1 MLMFGAAVLKCHR
14 LHVIM
19 LRSSKKL
26 RVVHMPNSLLFR
38 YLSLMTVCLCAYF
51 AAWSALAPVQPKLV
65 ELQQVQFYWCA
76 NSGSPLWTIIVIA
89 WDAILLL
96 YGVYLC
102 VATRNFHAMF
112 NESKQ
117 LGVVLYNSTLIG
129 GVALVGAYVFVED
142 DNAFHLLL
150 SLACLLLC
158 SMLLGVLIAYK
169 LYLCTQTM
177 ETISISEKN
186 STTASSPHGTLGI
199 DATKAATIVAL
210 PATGGR
216 VRPGAAYEMRAQP
229 SPGQRSLTIAGA
241 GVPTDSNLSHVSG
254 AATASREAAIAAPV
268 GVQYARSW
276 MENAAS
282 AGNVNGE
289 ATTPTTGLNPT
300 RPAWSSVADGAGHKR
315 SPSQCSPSLKPR
327 GHSPSPKHSPTN
339 AAHPRHSFTFSSRV
353 DPAASVSAG
362 QGLPHKTSS
371 LRVHLPLASGAIALS
386 SSVVTAGATGTHES
400 PSLTAG
406 GSLSPRHRPSL
417 VHMVISTPVRRNEAA
432 MDAPQTAA
440 EAGLTPAAAVLPLM
454 VLPESSFVR
463 FDPIPLGSADSN
475 GAEAA
480 WPPGDPSPLPSPS
493 PSGASESPSAAPLQL
508 PSPSG
513 TNAVPRPPTT
523 PLAAA
528 SGD

>member
-1 MLMFGAAVLKCHR
+1 
-14 LHVIM
+14 
-19 LRSSKKL
+19 
-26 RVVHMPNSLLFR
+26 
-38 YLSLMTVCLCAYF
+38 
-51 AAWSALAPVQPKLV
+51 
-65 ELQQVQFYWCA
+65 
-76 NSGSPLWTIIVIA
+76 
-89 WDAILLL
+89 
-96 YGVYLC
+96 
-102 VATRNFHAMF
+102 MF

-169 LYLCTQTM
+169 LYLCTQTV

-186 STTASSPHGTLGI
+186 STTGSSPHGTVGI
-199 DATKAATIVAL
+199 DATKAATIVAAA
-210 PATGGR
+210 ATGGR
-216 VRPGAAYEMRAQP
+216 VRPGVAYEMRAQP
-229 SPGQRSLTIAGA
+229 SPPGQRSMTIAGV
-241 GVPTDSNLSHVSG
+241 GQVPTDSTLSHVSG
-254 AATASREAAIAAPV
+254 AAAATREAAIAAPA

-282 AGNVNGE
+282 AGNVEGE
-289 ATTPTTGLNPT
+289 AMTPTAGLNPT
-300 RPAWSSVADGAGHKR
+300 RPAWSSVADGTGHKR

-353 DPAASVSAG
+353 DLAASVAAG
-362 QGLPHKTSS
+362 QGPPHKPSS
-371 LRVHLPLASGAIALS
+371 LRVHLPPGGGAIALS
-386 SSVVTAGATGTHES
+386 SSSVVTAGVTGTPEL
-400 PSLTAG
+400 PSLIAG
-406 GSLSPRHRPSL
+406 GNLSPRHRPSL
-417 VHMVISTPVRRNEAA
+417 VHMVISTPVRRNDAA

-463 FDPIPLGSADSN
+463 FDPVPLGSPHSN
-475 GAEAA
+475 GAEAV
-480 WPPGDPSPLPSPS
+480 WPLRDPSPLPSPS
-493 PSGASESPSAAPLQL
+493 PSGSSASPSAAPLQL

-513 TNAVPRPPTT
+513 TNAVTRPPTT
-523 PLAAA
+523 SMAAA
-528 SGD
+528 DQLDAAQP